1 MSNSVFT
8 VTIPFDGLNNDQL
21 PGYHLPAS
29 PDYGGITVL
38 AASAYI
44 VGTAN
49 VTLITMTNVGTP
61 VANGTIAAAVGG
73 TASAGVPYSFT
84 ISDGFVDS
92 GEWIGVQ
99 ENNIG
104 TPTAG
109 FVTLT
114 CTMGK

>member
-1 MSNSVFT
+1 MADLFQ

-21 PGYHLPAS
+21 PGWQVPAS
-29 PDYGGITVL
+29 PDYGGVTVL
-38 AASAYI
+38 AGHAY
-44 VGTAN
+44 VTGTAN

-73 TASAGVPYSFT
+73 TATAGVPYAFT
-84 ISDGFVDS
+84 ISDGWVDS

-99 ENNIG
+99 ENNVG

-114 CTMGK
+114 CVMGR